1 MNELRSPKILIVDD
15 TETNIDILVEA
26 LREDY
31 RVGAAM
37 DGQRAIANAKRS
49 RPDLILLDVM
59 MPGINGFEVCQS
71 LKEDPITCKIPII
84 FITALDDS
92 ENKTRGFEIGAV
104 DYITKPFDIAE
115 VKSRVKTHLALK
127 TAQEALKSQ
136 NKILE
141 EKVKERTTELE
152 AARLDLIWRLGKAAE
167 YRDTDTGN
175 HVVRV
180 AYYCKVL
187 AESLGLE
194 RTFAEMIFLTS
205 PLHDI
210 GKIGIPDNILLKK
223 GKLTPTEWEL
233 MKEHCS
239 IGAEIL
245 QQDSMKSGLF
255 QPWEDRLVQPS
266 SVKSENP
273 FLKMATII
281 AQSHHERWDG
291 KGYPGGIGG
300 NDIPMESRIVAVSDV
315 YDALL
320 SIRPYKKKFSDEKAL
335 TIMREGNG
343 SQFDPA
349 VFESFEKSLAAFKD
363 IRYQFIDEGSE

>member
-1 MNELRSPKILIVDD
+1 MNELRNPKILIVDD

-26 LREDY
+26 LRQDY
-31 RVGAAM
+31 RVGTAGN
-37 DGQRAIANAKRS
+37 GQGAIANAKRS

-59 MPGINGFEVCQS
+59 MPGMNGFEVCQN
-71 LKEDPITCKIPII
+71 LKEDPYTCKIPII
-84 FITALDDS
+84 FITALDAS
-92 ENKTRGFEIGAV
+92 EHKTRGFEIGAV

-115 VKSRVKTHLALK
+115 VKARVKTHLALK
-127 TAQEALKSQ
+127 TAQEALKNQ
-136 NKILE
+136 NRTLE

-180 AYYCKVL
+180 AYYSKVL
-187 AESLGLE
+187 AESLGMD
-194 RTFAEMIFLTS
+194 RKFTEMLFLTS

-223 GKLTPTEWEL
+223 GKLTPTEWEI
-233 MKEHCS
+233 MKQHCS

-245 QQDSMKSGLF
+245 QQDSMKSDLF
-255 QPWEDRLVQPS
+255 QPWEGQL
-266 SVKSENP
+266 SEPFSAESDNP
-273 FLKMATII
+273 FLIMAATI
-281 AQSHHERWDG
+281 AQTHHERWDA
-291 KGYPGGIGG
+291 KGYPGGVGG
-300 NDIPMESRIVAVSDV
+300 NEISMESRIVAISDV

-320 SIRPYKKKFSDEKAL
+320 SIRPYKRKFSDEKAL
-335 TIMREGNG
+335 RIMREGNG

-349 VFESFEKSLAAFKD
+349 VFTCFEKSLDTFKE
-363 IRYQFIDEGSE
+363 IRYQFIDDDCE